1 MDISLNS
8 VDDATLEYM
17 VNVAQYEK
25 YLRKNNIDYNTG
37 FKRDLKFYRKRI
49 ISITKDLFKDEMKDV
64 DITLNGA
71 FNMYMKACITHL
83 KFEDQSD
90 TIQKCYVCMGIV
102 AGEQTAQEQ
111 QQQNCTC
118 NNNLDALNALN
129 AFELNKANELYF
141 KPKEV
146 KKLTLD
152 TYIIK
157 KSSSQK
163 KEPVVF
169 PQQFKFN
176 PKDPSFKYKGLKKQK
191 NKKDK
196 LPATT
201 TIITTTN
208 EIISEETKN

>member
-1 MDISLNS
+1 MNISLNS

-25 YLRKNNIDYNTG
+25 YLRKNNIDYDTG

-49 ISITKDLFKDEMKDV
+49 ISITKDLFKNEFKDV
-64 DITLNGA
+64 ALNDA
-71 FNMYMKACITHL
+71 FNMYMKACISQL
-83 KFEDQSD
+83 KFEDQSE

-102 AGEQTAQEQ
+102 AGEPTAQQEQ
-111 QQQNCTC
+111 QQQCIC
-118 NNNLDALNALN
+118 NNKLDALN
-129 AFELNKANELYF
+129 AFELNKANELCF

-152 TYIIK
+152 TYVIK

-176 PKDPSFKYKGLKKQK
+176 PKDPTFKYKGLKKQK

-196 LPATT
+196 LPP
-201 TIITTTN
+201 TN
-208 EIISEETKN
+208 EIISE

>member
-1 MDISLNS
+1 MVIDVSLNS
-8 VDDATLEYM
+8 VDDVTLEYM

-25 YLRKNNIDYNTG
+25 YLRKNNIDYDTG

-49 ISITKDLFKDEMKDV
+49 ISITKDLFKDELKDV
-64 DITLNGA
+64 TLNGA
-71 FNMYMKACITHL
+71 FNMYMKACISHL
-83 KFEDQSD
+83 KFEDQSE

-102 AGEQTAQEQ
+102 AGESNAELLQ
-111 QQQNCTC
+111 QQQCIC
-118 NNNLDALNALN
+118 NNKLDALN
-129 AFELNKANELYF
+129 AFELNKANELCF

-152 TYIIK
+152 TYVIK

-176 PKDPSFKYKGLKKQK
+176 PKDPSFKHKGLKKQK
-191 NKKDK
+191 KKKDK
-196 LPATT
+196 LS
-201 TIITTTN
+201 TTN
-208 EIISEETKN
+208 EIITDETK

>member
-1 MDISLNS
+1 MNISLNS
-8 VDDATLEYM
+8 VDDATIEYM

-25 YLRKNNIDYNTG
+25 YLRKNNIDYDTG

-49 ISITKDLFKDEMKDV
+49 ISITKDLFKNEMKDV
-64 DITLNGA
+64 DVTLNGA
-71 FNMYMKACITHL
+71 FNMYMKACISYL

-90 TIQKCYVCMGIV
+90 TIQKCYVCMGII
-102 AGEQTAQEQ
+102 AGEQTAQQQQE
-111 QQQNCTC
+111 QQQNCIC
-118 NNNLDALNALN
+118 NNSLDALN
-129 AFELNKANELYF
+129 AFELNKANELCF

-152 TYIIK
+152 TYVIK

-163 KEPVVF
+163 KESVVF

-196 LPATT
+196 IPAATA
-201 TIITTTN
+201 TTTN
-208 EIISEETKN
+208 EIKSEETKK

>member
-17 VNVAQYEK
+17 VNVTQYEK

-49 ISITKDLFKDEMKDV
+49 ILITKDLFKNELKDV
-64 DITLNGA
+64 TLNGA
-71 FNMYMKACITHL
+71 FNMYMKACISHL
-83 KFEDQSD
+83 KFEDLSE

-102 AGEQTAQEQ
+102 AGEQTTAQ
-111 QQQNCTC
+111 QQQQQCIC
-118 NNNLDALNALN
+118 NARLDALN
-129 AFELNKANELYF
+129 AFELNKTNEICF

-152 TYIIK
+152 TYVIK

-163 KEPVVF
+163 KEPIFF

-176 PKDPSFKYKGLKKQK
+176 PKDPTFKYKGLKKQK
-191 NKKDK
+191 KKKDK
-196 LPATT
+196 SPT
-201 TIITTTN
+201 
-208 EIISEETKN
+208 ISEINTEEIK

>member
-17 VNVAQYEK
+17 VNVTQYEK
-25 YLRKNNIDYNTG
+25 YLRKNNIDYDTG

-49 ISITKDLFKDEMKDV
+49 ISITKDLFKDELKDV
-64 DITLNGA
+64 NVVTLNGA
-71 FNMYMKACITHL
+71 FNMYMKACISHL
-83 KFEDQSD
+83 KFEDQSE

-102 AGEQTAQEQ
+102 SSEQLAHEQ
-111 QQQNCTC
+111 PCIC
-118 NNNLDALNALN
+118 NNKLDALNA
-129 AFELNKANELYF
+129 FKLNKANELCF

-152 TYIIK
+152 TYVIK
-157 KSSSQK
+157 KSSSHK

-176 PKDPSFKYKGLKKQK
+176 PKDPSFKCKGLKKQK

-196 LPATT
+196 PPT
-201 TIITTTN
+201 TTTN
-208 EIISEETKN
+208 EIISEETK

>member
-1 MDISLNS
+1 MNTSLNS

-17 VNVAQYEK
+17 VNVTQYEK
-25 YLRKNNIDYNTG
+25 YLRKNNIDYDTG

-49 ISITKDLFKDEMKDV
+49 ISITKDLFKNEMKDV
-64 DITLNGA
+64 DVTLNGA
-71 FNMYMKACITHL
+71 FNMYMKACISHL

-90 TIQKCYVCMGIV
+90 AIQKCYVCMGVI
-102 AGEQTAQEQ
+102 AGEQTS

-118 NNNLDALNALN
+118 ANKLDALNG
-129 AFELNKANELYF
+129 FELNKANELCF

-152 TYIIK
+152 TYVIK

-196 LPATT
+196 LPTT
-201 TIITTTN
+201 TTTN
-208 EIISEETKN
+208 QFKSEETKN

>member
-1 MDISLNS
+1 MNISLNS

-17 VNVAQYEK
+17 VNVTQYEK
-25 YLRKNNIDYNTG
+25 YLRKNNIDYDTG

-49 ISITKDLFKDEMKDV
+49 ILITKDLFKNELKDV
-64 DITLNGA
+64 TLNGA
-71 FNMYMKACITHL
+71 FNMYMKACISHL
-83 KFEDQSD
+83 KFEDLSE

-102 AGEQTAQEQ
+102 AGEQTTTQ
-111 QQQNCTC
+111 QQQQQQCIC
-118 NNNLDALNALN
+118 NARLDALN
-129 AFELNKANELYF
+129 AFELNKTNEICF

-152 TYIIK
+152 TYVIK

-163 KEPVVF
+163 KEPVIF

-196 LPATT
+196 PPY
-201 TIITTTN
+201 TTTN
-208 EIISEETKN
+208 EMKSEENKN

>member
-1 MDISLNS
+1 MDVSLNS

-25 YLRKNNIDYNTG
+25 YLRKNNIDYDTG

-49 ISITKDLFKDEMKDV
+49 ISITKDLFKNEIKDV
-64 DITLNGA
+64 TLNGA
-71 FNMYMKACITHL
+71 FNMYMKACISHL
-83 KFEDQSD
+83 KFEDQSE

-102 AGEQTAQEQ
+102 AGEPTTQ
-111 QQQNCTC
+111 QHCVC
-118 NNNLDALNALN
+118 NTALND
-129 AFELNKANELYF
+129 FELNKANELCF

-152 TYIIK
+152 TYVIK

-163 KEPVVF
+163 KEPIVF

-176 PKDPSFKYKGLKKQK
+176 PKDPSFKHKGLKKQ
-191 NKKDK
+191 NKKEK
-196 LPATT
+196 PSSTST
-201 TIITTTN
+201 NTN
-208 EIISEETKN
+208 EINSEETKIN

>member
-17 VNVAQYEK
+17 VNVTQYEK
-25 YLRKNNIDYNTG
+25 YLRKNNIDYDTG

-49 ISITKDLFKDEMKDV
+49 ISITKDLFKNELKDV
-64 DITLNGA
+64 TLNGA
-71 FNMYMKACITHL
+71 FNMYMKACISHL
-83 KFEDQSD
+83 KFEDQSE

-102 AGEQTAQEQ
+102 AGEPNAELLQ
-111 QQQNCTC
+111 QQQCIC
-118 NNNLDALNALN
+118 NNKLDALN
-129 AFELNKANELYF
+129 AFELNKANELCF

-152 TYIIK
+152 TYVIK

-176 PKDPSFKYKGLKKQK
+176 PKDPSFKHKGLKKQNK
-191 NKKDK
+191 KKDK
-196 LPATT
+196 LS
-201 TIITTTN
+201 TTN
-208 EIISEETKN
+208 EIISEEIK

>member
-25 YLRKNNIDYNTG
+25 YLRKNNIYYDTG

-49 ISITKDLFKDEMKDV
+49 ISITKDLFKNEIKDV
-64 DITLNGA
+64 TLNGA
-71 FNMYMKACITHL
+71 FNMYMKACISHL
-83 KFEDQSD
+83 KFEDQSE

-102 AGEQTAQEQ
+102 AGEPTTQ
-111 QQQNCTC
+111 QHCVC
-118 NNNLDALNALN
+118 NTALND
-129 AFELNKANELYF
+129 FELNKANELCF

-152 TYIIK
+152 TYVIK

-176 PKDPSFKYKGLKKQK
+176 PKDPSFKHKGLKKQ
-191 NKKDK
+191 NKKEK
-196 LPATT
+196 PSNNAN
-201 TIITTTN
+201 TN
-208 EIISEETKN
+208 EINSEETKIN

>member
-1 MDISLNS
+1 MDVSLNS

-25 YLRKNNIDYNTG
+25 YLRKNNIDYDTG

-49 ISITKDLFKDEMKDV
+49 ISITKDLFKNEIKDV
-64 DITLNGA
+64 TLNGA
-71 FNMYMKACITHL
+71 FNMYMKACISHL
-83 KFEDQSD
+83 KFEDQSE

-102 AGEQTAQEQ
+102 AGEPTTQ
-111 QQQNCTC
+111 QHCVC
-118 NNNLDALNALN
+118 NTALND
-129 AFELNKANELYF
+129 FELNKANELCF

-152 TYIIK
+152 TYVIK

-163 KEPVVF
+163 KEPIVF

-176 PKDPSFKYKGLKKQK
+176 PKDPSFKHKGLKKQ
-191 NKKDK
+191 NKKEK
-196 LPATT
+196 PSSTST
-201 TIITTTN
+201 KTN
-208 EIISEETKN
+208 EINSEETKIN

>member
-25 YLRKNNIDYNTG
+25 YLRKNNIDYNTV

-49 ISITKDLFKDEMKDV
+49 ISITKDLFKDEMKDIDV
-64 DITLNGA
+64 TLNGA
-71 FNMYMKACITHL
+71 FNMYMKACISHL

-90 TIQKCYVCMGIV
+90 TIQKCYVCMGIA
-102 AGEQTAQEQ
+102 AGEQIVQEQ
-111 QQQNCTC
+111 YCIC
-118 NNNLDALNALN
+118 SNNNLDALN
-129 AFELNKANELYF
+129 AFELNKANELCF

-152 TYIIK
+152 TYVIK

-196 LPATT
+196 PPS
-201 TIITTTN
+201 TTTN
-208 EIISEETKN
+208 EIKSEETKN

>member
-8 VDDATLEYM
+8 VDDATIEYM
-17 VNVAQYEK
+17 VNITQYEK

-49 ISITKDLFKDEMKDV
+49 ILITKDLFKNELKDV
-64 DITLNGA
+64 TLNGA
-71 FNMYMKACITHL
+71 FNMYMKACISHL
-83 KFEDQSD
+83 KFEDISE

-102 AGEQTAQEQ
+102 AGEQTTTTQ
-111 QQQNCTC
+111 QQQQQCIC
-118 NNNLDALNALN
+118 NARLDALN
-129 AFELNKANELYF
+129 AFELNKTNEICF

-152 TYIIK
+152 TYVIK

-176 PKDPSFKYKGLKKQK
+176 PKDPSFKHKGLKQQK
-191 NKKDK
+191 KKKDK
-196 LPATT
+196 LS
-201 TIITTTN
+201 TTN
-208 EIISEETKN
+208 EIITEEII

>member
-49 ISITKDLFKDEMKDV
+49 ISITKDLFKNEMKDV
-64 DITLNGA
+64 DVTLNGA

-90 TIQKCYVCMGIV
+90 TIQKCYVCMGIE

-111 QQQNCTC
+111 QCMC
-118 NNNLDALNALN
+118 NNNLDALN

-163 KEPVVF
+163 KKPVVF

-201 TIITTTN
+201 TITTTTN

>member
-1 MDISLNS
+1 MNISLNS

-49 ISITKDLFKDEMKDV
+49 ISITKDLFKNELKDIDV
-64 DITLNGA
+64 TLNGV
-71 FNMYMKACITHL
+71 FNMYMKACISHL
-83 KFEDQSD
+83 KFEDQSE

-102 AGEQTAQEQ
+102 AGEQIAQEQ

-118 NNNLDALNALN
+118 NNKLDALN
-129 AFELNKANELYF
+129 AFELNKANELCF

-152 TYIIK
+152 TYVIK

-169 PQQFKFN
+169 PQQLKFN

-196 LPATT
+196 QPS
-201 TIITTTN
+201 TTTN
-208 EIISEETKN
+208 EIKSEETKI

>member
-49 ISITKDLFKDEMKDV
+49 ISITKDLFKNEMKDV

-71 FNMYMKACITHL
+71 FNMYMKACISHL

-90 TIQKCYVCMGIV
+90 TIQKCYVCMVIE
-102 AGEQTAQEQ
+102 AGEQTAHEQ
-111 QQQNCTC
+111 QCIC
-118 NNNLDALNALN
+118 NNNLDALN
-129 AFELNKANELYF
+129 AFELNKANELCF

-152 TYIIK
+152 TYVIK
-157 KSSSQK
+157 KLSSQK

-196 LPATT
+196 PPS
-201 TIITTTN
+201 TTTN
-208 EIISEETKN
+208 EIKSEETKN

>member
-1 MDISLNS
+1 MNTSLNS

-25 YLRKNNIDYNTG
+25 YLRKNNIDYDTG

-49 ISITKDLFKDEMKDV
+49 ISITKDLFKNEMKDV
-64 DITLNGA
+64 DVTLNGA
-71 FNMYMKACITHL
+71 FNMYMKACISHL

-90 TIQKCYVCMGIV
+90 AIQKCYVCMGVI
-102 AGEQTAQEQ
+102 AGEQTS

-118 NNNLDALNALN
+118 VNKLDALNG
-129 AFELNKANELYF
+129 FELNKANELCF

-152 TYIIK
+152 TYVIK

-196 LPATT
+196 LPTT
-201 TIITTTN
+201 TTTN
-208 EIISEETKN
+208 QFKSEETKN

>member
-8 VDDATLEYM
+8 VDDATIEYM

-64 DITLNGA
+64 DITLNSA

-83 KFEDQSD
+83 KFEDQSE

-102 AGEQTAQEQ
+102 AGEPTA
-111 QQQNCTC
+111 QQNCIC
-118 NNNLDALNALN
+118 SNKLDELNVLN
-129 AFELNKANELYF
+129 AFELNKTNELCF

-152 TYIIK
+152 TYVIK

-196 LPATT
+196 KDKIPGTT
-201 TIITTTN
+201 TTTN

>member
-17 VNVAQYEK
+17 VNVTQYEK
-25 YLRKNNIDYNTG
+25 YLRKNNIDYDTG

-49 ISITKDLFKDEMKDV
+49 ISITKDLFKNELKDV
-64 DITLNGA
+64 TLNGA
-71 FNMYMKACITHL
+71 FNMYMKACISHL
-83 KFEDQSD
+83 KFEDQSE

-102 AGEQTAQEQ
+102 AGEPNAELLQ
-111 QQQNCTC
+111 QQQCIC
-118 NNNLDALNALN
+118 NNKLDALN
-129 AFELNKANELYF
+129 AFELNKANELCF

-152 TYIIK
+152 TYVIK
-157 KSSSQK
+157 KSASQK

-176 PKDPSFKYKGLKKQK
+176 PKDPSFKHKGLKKQK
-191 NKKDK
+191 KKKDK
-196 LPATT
+196 LSTT
-201 TIITTTN
+201 S
-208 EIISEETKN
+208 EINTEEIK

>member
-64 DITLNGA
+64 DITLNSA

-102 AGEQTAQEQ
+102 AAEQTAQEQQ

-118 NNNLDALNALN
+118 NNNLDALNA
-129 AFELNKANELYF
+129 FELNKANEFCF

-157 KSSSQK
+157 
-163 KEPVVF
+163 
-169 PQQFKFN
+169 
-176 PKDPSFKYKGLKKQK
+176 
-191 NKKDK
+191 
-196 LPATT
+196 
-201 TIITTTN
+201 
-208 EIISEETKN
+208 

>member
-17 VNVAQYEK
+17 VNVTQYEK
-25 YLRKNNIDYNTG
+25 YLRKNNIDYDTG

-49 ISITKDLFKDEMKDV
+49 ISITKDLFKNELKDV
-64 DITLNGA
+64 TLNGA
-71 FNMYMKACITHL
+71 FNMYMKACISHL
-83 KFEDQSD
+83 KFEDQSE
-90 TIQKCYVCMGIV
+90 TIQKCYVCMGLV
-102 AGEQTAQEQ
+102 TDEPTAEQH
-111 QQQNCTC
+111 CIC
-118 NNNLDALNALN
+118 NNNLDALN
-129 AFELNKANELYF
+129 AFELNKANELCF

-152 TYIIK
+152 TYVIK

-176 PKDPSFKYKGLKKQK
+176 PKDPSFKHKGLKKQK
-191 NKKDK
+191 KIEK
-196 LPATT
+196 PP
-201 TIITTTN
+201 TTN
-208 EIISEETKN
+208 EIISDEIK

>member
-25 YLRKNNIDYNTG
+25 YLRKNNIDYDTG

-49 ISITKDLFKDEMKDV
+49 ISITKDLFKNELKDV
-64 DITLNGA
+64 TLNGA
-71 FNMYMKACITHL
+71 FNMYMKACISHL
-83 KFEDQSD
+83 KFEDQSE

-102 AGEQTAQEQ
+102 AGEQNAELLQ
-111 QQQNCTC
+111 QQQCIC
-118 NNNLDALNALN
+118 NNKLDALN
-129 AFELNKANELYF
+129 AFELNKANELCF

-152 TYIIK
+152 TYVIK

-176 PKDPSFKYKGLKKQK
+176 PKDPTFKYKGLKQQK
-191 NKKDK
+191 KKKDK
-196 LPATT
+196 LS
-201 TIITTTN
+201 TTN
-208 EIISEETKN
+208 EIITEEII

>member
-17 VNVAQYEK
+17 VNVTQYEK

-37 FKRDLKFYRKRI
+37 FKRDLKFYRKTI
-49 ISITKDLFKDEMKDV
+49 ISITKDLFKNELKDV
-64 DITLNGA
+64 TLNGV
-71 FNMYMKACITHL
+71 FNMYMKACISHL
-83 KFEDQSD
+83 KFEDQSE

-102 AGEQTAQEQ
+102 AGEPTAQQEQ
-111 QQQNCTC
+111 QQQCIC
-118 NNNLDALNALN
+118 NNKLDTLN
-129 AFELNKANELYF
+129 AFELNKANELCF

-152 TYIIK
+152 TYVIK

-176 PKDPSFKYKGLKKQK
+176 PKDPTFKYKGLKKQK

-196 LPATT
+196 LPP
-201 TIITTTN
+201 TN
-208 EIISEETKN
+208 EIISE

>member
-25 YLRKNNIDYNTG
+25 YLRKNNIDYDTG

-49 ISITKDLFKDEMKDV
+49 ISITKDLFKNEIKDV
-64 DITLNGA
+64 TLNGA
-71 FNMYMKACITHL
+71 FNMYMKACISHL
-83 KFEDQSD
+83 KFEDQSE

-102 AGEQTAQEQ
+102 AGEPTTQ
-111 QQQNCTC
+111 QHCVC
-118 NNNLDALNALN
+118 NTALND
-129 AFELNKANELYF
+129 FELNKANELCF

-152 TYIIK
+152 TYVIK

-176 PKDPSFKYKGLKKQK
+176 PKDPSFKHKGLKKQ
-191 NKKDK
+191 NKKEK
-196 LPATT
+196 PSNTNNAN
-201 TIITTTN
+201 TN
-208 EIISEETKN
+208 EINSEETKIN

>member
-1 MDISLNS
+1 MVIDVSLNS

-25 YLRKNNIDYNTG
+25 YLRKNNIDYDTG

-49 ISITKDLFKDEMKDV
+49 ISITKDLFKNEIKDV
-64 DITLNGA
+64 TLNGA
-71 FNMYMKACITHL
+71 FNMYMKACISHL
-83 KFEDQSD
+83 KFEDQSE

-102 AGEQTAQEQ
+102 AGEPTTQ
-111 QQQNCTC
+111 QHCVC
-118 NNNLDALNALN
+118 NTALND
-129 AFELNKANELYF
+129 FELNKANELCF

-152 TYIIK
+152 TYVIK

-176 PKDPSFKYKGLKKQK
+176 PKDPSFKHKGLKKQ
-191 NKKDK
+191 NKKEK
-196 LPATT
+196 PSNNAN
-201 TIITTTN
+201 TN
-208 EIISEETKN
+208 EINSEETKIN

>member
-64 DITLNGA
+64 DVTLNSA

-102 AGEQTAQEQ
+102 AGELTAQEQ
-111 QQQNCTC
+111 QCMC